1 MNMREQGLIEK
12 FHVRRA
18 DGRDAPGEKHHG
30 AEYFVLDMTD
40 DPHAI
45 PALLGYAGSCGR
57 DYPLLAADLRARVAG
72 MVTAASEFVTIP
84 ETTLPDGTVVPAFLA
99 GKYLASRGPGDIPL
113 SVADAAPWV
122 NISYHEACEAAARAG
137 LDMQRETQALAI
149 AWDVSQQPENWS
161 GGAVG
166 EGVLRMGL
174 HKGTVHAAQ
183 PGSYESPDP
192 EENRWFVLSNGERI
206 CDVAGNAFSW
216 IHDDVQGDENGLVAK
231 GIAANSISLTTAP
244 YGICEKGMG
253 WRPDG
258 ARNWSGRALVRGGCW
273 HSERLAGAFNLDFD
287 WPGRRCDIVAVRCT
301 KSL

>member
-1 MNMREQGLIEK
+1 MNMREQGFFEK

-45 PALLGYAGSCGR
+45 PALLGYADSCER
-57 DYPLLAADLRARVAG
+57 DYPLLAADLRARAVG
-72 MVTAASEFVTIP
+72 MVTAASEFVPVP
-84 ETTLPDGTVVPAFLA
+84 ETVLPDGTVVPAFLA

-122 NISYHEACEAAARAG
+122 NISYHEARAACERAG
-137 LDMQRETQALAI
+137 GQLIAERRALAI
-149 AWDVSQQPENWS
+149 AWDVSQQPENWT

-174 HKGTVHAAQ
+174 HKGSVSEAQ
-183 PGSYESPDP
+183 PGSFEPQDA
-192 EENRWFVLSNGERI
+192 EERRWFVLSNGERI
-206 CDVAGNAFSW
+206 FDVAGNASSW
-216 IHDDVQGDENGLVAK
+216 IFDDVQGDKNGLTTVIEAD
-231 GIAANSISLTTAP
+231 SISLTTAP

-258 ARNWSGRALVRGGCW
+258 RRDWSGYALIRAAYW
-273 HSERLAGAFNLDFD
+273 HSERNAGPFYLVGG
-287 WPGRRCDIVAVRCT
+287 WPGRRYRSVGFRCT